1 MTNHR
6 TGSAWWWV
14 FRVAAVATILAAIM
28 GLSACSPNFSVP
40 QSGSPFVV
48 PAENAQG
55 GSLDDFEMHRRA
67 LNANKN
73 PIEIRRDIYSAATF
87 YLAGDVSCIS
97 PDVKVGY
104 HGPINSGPAIA
115 TSILLTGIPV
125 DDFMSDAEHDRV
137 VRMMQYIY
145 AEKSPRMAKWFVE
158 SGASDKFGVFFT
170 TKTGQEV
177 HDEFGIPLCEGV

>member
-6 TGSAWWWV
+6 TGKAWWWI
-14 FRVAAVATILAAIM
+14 FRAAAVAIILAAVL

-40 QSGSPFVV
+40 QSGSTFVV

-55 GSLDDFEMHRRA
+55 GSLDDFELHRRA

-104 HGPINSGPAIA
+104 HGPINSGVFEDGFEAAFLHRAPESEHNYKEPHLRHLKRVWLAGYLDGLRAIA
-115 TSILLTGIPV
+115 EQDQGN
-125 DDFMSDAEHDRV
+125 
-137 VRMMQYIY
+137 
-145 AEKSPRMAKWFVE
+145 
-158 SGASDKFGVFFT
+158 G
-170 TKTGQEV
+170 
-177 HDEFGIPLCEGV
+177 